1 MKKLR
6 TNIRMYILF
15 FIAIIISL
23 LILLSFSSA
32 SVENIKI
39 GSKAPSFKLLNQDG
53 ELVSLSNY
61 KGKNLVIYFFPKAFT
76 PGWTKQ
82 ACGFR
87 DEYYAYRRNNIEIVG
102 ISYDNQKKQKEFSK
116 KYNLS
121 FPLLADVDATV
132 SKLYGVDTYFFPK
145 RVTFLINKD
154 GVVFDIIKNISLDN
168 YANKII
174 QLFKTNNLIT
184 NSNEKK

>member
-1 MKKLR
+1 MP
-6 TNIRMYILF
+6 IRPFLF

-32 SVENIKI
+32 SVTNIKI

-87 DEYYAYRRNNIEIVG
+87 DEYSEYSKHDIEIIG
-102 ISYDNQKKQKEFSK
+102 ISYDTKKRQKEFASR
-116 KYNLS
+116 YNLL
-121 FPLLADVDATV
+121 FPLLSDLDASI

-154 GVVFDIIKNISLDN
+154 GVVFDIIKNMSSS
-168 YANKII
+168 
-174 QLFKTNNLIT
+174 FKGC
-184 NSNEKK
+184 

>member
-15 FIAIIISL
+15 FVTIFISL
-23 LILLSFSSA
+23 LILLSFSSS
-32 SVENIKI
+32 SVSNIKI
-39 GSKAPSFKLLNQDG
+39 GSKAPNFKLFNQNG
-53 ELVSLSNY
+53 ELVSLSDY
-61 KGKNLVIYFFPKAFT
+61 KGKNLVIYFFPRAFT

-87 DEYYAYRRNNIEIVG
+87 DEYDEYRRNKIEIIG
-102 ISYDNQKKQKEFSK
+102 ISYDTQKKQKEFSK

-121 FPLLADVDATV
+121 FPLLADIDAAV

-154 GVVFDIIKNISLDN
+154 GVVFDIIKNIGLDD

-174 QLFKTNNLIT
+174 QIFKKTI
-184 NSNEKK
+184 

>member
-32 SVENIKI
+32 SVTNIKI

-76 PGWTKQ
+76 PG
-82 ACGFR
+82 
-87 DEYYAYRRNNIEIVG
+87 
-102 ISYDNQKKQKEFSK
+102 
-116 KYNLS
+116 
-121 FPLLADVDATV
+121 
-132 SKLYGVDTYFFPK
+132 
-145 RVTFLINKD
+145 
-154 GVVFDIIKNISLDN
+154 
-168 YANKII
+168 
-174 QLFKTNNLIT
+174 
-184 NSNEKK
+184 